1 MNTVVVKETPTR
13 YVIEVD
19 RTSVAQ
25 GLTLLEADGVPV
37 AVMVPATEYDAFRAW
52 QETRQAFSS
61 PAVPAG
67 FEHEVA
73 AFERLKPALQEQ
85 YSGRAV
91 AVFQGQVIA
100 AGDDKMAVLGAVLK
114 THGPVQCYI
123 EWVEPEVP
131 RQARIPS
138 AWVTR

>member
-1 MNTVVVKETPTR
+1 MDTVVVKETSTR
-13 YVIEVD
+13 YVIEVE

-25 GLTLLEADGVPV
+25 GLTLLEADGAPV

-52 QETRQAFSS
+52 QETRQARSS

-67 FEHEVA
+67 FEREVT
-73 AFERLKPALQEQ
+73 AFERLKPTLQEQ

-91 AVFQGQVIA
+91 AIYQGQVIA
-100 AGDDKMAVLGAVLK
+100 AGADKMAVLETVLE
-114 THGPVQCYI
+114 TRGPVPCYI

>member
-1 MNTVVVKETPTR
+1 MNTLVVKETPTR

-25 GLTLLEADGVPV
+25 GLTLLEADGAPV

-52 QETRQAFSS
+52 QAEQQAPSWSS
-61 PAVPAG
+61 VPVG
-67 FEHEVA
+67 FEREVA
-73 AFERLKPALQEQ
+73 AFERLKPTLQEQ

-91 AVFQGQVIA
+91 AVYQGQVIA
-100 AGDDKMAVLGAVLK
+100 AGNDKMAVLGAVLE
-114 THGPVQCYI
+114 TRGPVPCYI
-123 EWVEPEVP
+123 EWVEPEAP